1 MSTFVSEL
9 SGSLIF
15 RSGSSE
21 QTSLVPKANALALTG
36 SLNITGSSLTF
47 NGSDLISRIVN
58 LEAGTG
64 GGSSI
69 GPLNLH
75 SASIN
80 TFTSS
85 YYTDSASFDSRI
97 DAVESTTSTNSSAIT
112 QLQSNTSSYIS
123 STSQLTDSG
132 FLTSSNSSIVSS
144 SGQIAA
150 FGYITSA
157 SVAVPAGTVSSSA
170 QISALGYITGSPENT
185 ISSSQQIIDLG
196 FSTDDVGVFIET
208 GSFFATT
215 NDLQVSGSFRVS
227 GSVAANSFISTD
239 GTGQPTLSSNSNL
252 ILSASDAV
260 IIRNALLRPG
270 RFTDSE
276 TGSLAAI
283 DGDILFNTS
292 SYKLQFYS
300 GSAFYDIGASNIPAG
315 TISSSQQIE
324 DLGFVTSSGG
334 SSTDI
339 TALNTFTASYY
350 VDSASFSSRID
361 TVTVDTSSL
370 DTRITSLETFSSS
383 LDTNFATDA
392 ELSALSASAHVARLN
407 ITASSADTTG
417 LLTTASYQI
426 DSASFDSR
434 ISSINASGDT
444 SFDGDRIVSNEDLG
458 DLFTNSFNAGT
469 TGSIQDFLTA
479 LFFPNTAPSFT
490 STGSFFSAEYTTSG
504 SVLGTLSATDSE
516 GQSVTFRAN
525 SAYTAGLV
533 AVASDGTLTLAQAPT
548 GEDYNTVDRGDGVY
562 AHPVQ
567 VDAVDTFGGFTTT
580 TVYVVINVNNAP
592 VFRQTS
598 TSGPIITSFTSSR
611 NENASSG
618 LVGRIY
624 FTDADGDSITIRSSS
639 VSDHF
644 SITKYS
650 TYVQIDQV
658 TGSLDYETTSSY
670 QYSITASDEHYEAGD
685 DLAASA
691 SLLITLNVTDNV
703 IPVVNNQTLGT
714 INENSSNGATVGTI
728 AASDAEDDT
737 ITFRNFELSSM
748 QLDGVDVSTGSY
760 GGTAQLTDP
769 HEDPFQMT
777 SAGTVTRKSGVYI
790 NSDLVN
796 KYIYSVEVVDSYN
809 TASDAGLITINI
821 SDDTPAV
828 LSDNWSSGPFIKES
842 AVANDNIVTTSGG
855 STQADYGSN
864 QSGTWSSSNSDIAI
878 DSNGR
883 LKINTNISGSS
894 VASGD
899 TISSTITFTNGFGT
913 TTTDSLNVSVTAN
926 AAPVASFTNQGSN
939 FNTNLATQNTNLVS
953 VSITDTESDTPY
965 SLTLGGS
972 HGNLLN
978 AVPQNAASS
987 SWQLQ
992 AASDFSAGTYIYDV
1006 TVTDNFGKSTTYT
1019 NRSLPI
1025 SAANTGTLSVGNLY
1039 VIESALSGDIIT
1051 TNGNGRSGTAA
1062 QVSVSYTPNYG
1073 SQVAQNFQS
1082 SNGLVAINSSTGVL
1096 TVGSNISGS
1105 GNVNGD
1111 TITTNL
1117 SWEDQYGNS
1126 ATSSV
1131 GVQVAENYSPV
1142 ITRTNNSSNLNTN
1155 LATSGSTLVTLSFAD
1170 AEGDAINY
1178 NSFVGT
1184 ESNGLNFKR
1193 SGANFLVQPTG
1204 SLAADTYYI
1213 TASIRDEH
1221 GFSATTVG
1229 HNFTIAQ
1236 ASTGTLT
1243 GTSIYSIESAVSGN
1257 SYRTATG
1264 YNQGSAAQ
1272 LSVGY
1277 SPSYGSPVVQ
1287 SFTSSN
1293 AAIAVDN
1300 SGNLTLG
1307 VNLSG
1312 SATQS
1317 GDTITSTI
1325 TYRDQYDNI
1334 GSGTVTATIF
1344 GNQSPSANF
1353 TAASD
1358 YNTDAATSGSTA
1370 GTLTVSDTE
1379 SNTPFT
1385 ITLGGTDGG
1394 KFAVNGTSS
1403 PYTIRPTGS
1412 LDAATYTINITV
1424 ADDYDETVTLTGET
1438 ITVTQAADVGKVYVY
1453 DIGFWDGTYNNNLG
1467 IQSVGSQTIPVAT
1480 SYTGYGFI
1488 EKIEDGNLGD
1498 SSFTYS
1504 WGSTRTATLLE
1515 SGSDGT
1521 SVGEM
1526 LQNMSTISRT
1536 NSNRFVIL
1544 APSGSDLVI
1553 PTTMTDGY
1561 GGSTVGE
1568 YVLEAA
1574 TDGTAL
1580 GSGLGTSEGSSI
1592 HKVNLGSAHLGF
1604 SSWVMIGANNQ
1615 IAGTTSLLLDVRPSS
1630 GSAPS

>member
-15 RSGSSE
+15 RSGSLA
-21 QTSLVPKANALALTG
+21 QASLVPKANALALTG

-47 NGSDLISRIVN
+47 NGSDIISRIVN

-64 GGSSI
+64 GGESI
-69 GPLNLH
+69 GPLNIH
-75 SASIN
+75 SGSIN
-80 TFTSS
+80 NFTSS

-185 ISSSQQIIDLG
+185 ISSSQQILDLG
-196 FSTDDVGVFIET
+196 FVSGSHTGIFTET
-208 GSFFATT
+208 GSFYATSR
-215 NDLQVSGSFRVS
+215 DLQVSGSFRVS

-270 RFTDSE
+270 RFSNANTS
-276 TGSLAAI
+276 SLAAI
-283 DGDILFNTS
+283 DGDILFNS
-292 SYKLQFYS
+292 SSNKLQFYS

-315 TISSSQQIE
+315 TISSSQQIA
-324 DLGFVTSSGG
+324 DLGYIT
-334 SSTDI
+334 SSTDTDL

-392 ELSALSASAHVARLN
+392 ELSALSASAHTARLN

-417 LLTTASYQI
+417 LLTTASYQV

-444 SFDGDRIVSNEDLG
+444 SYNGNRIISSEYLPE
-458 DLFTNSFNAGT
+458 FRSASFNAGT
-469 TGSIQDFLTA
+469 SGSIQDFLNA
-479 LFFPNTAPSFT
+479 IFFPNTEPSFT
-490 STGSFFSAEYTTSG
+490 STGSFFSAEYSTSG
-504 SVLGTLSATDSE
+504 SVVGTLSATDAE
-516 GQSVTFRAN
+516 GQTITFRAN
-525 SAYTAGLV
+525 AAYTAGLIEV
-533 AVASDGTLTLAQAPT
+533 SSDGTLRLTQIPT
-548 GEDYNTVDRGDGVY
+548 NEDYNTADRGDGVY

-580 TVYVVINVNNAP
+580 TVYIVINVNNAP
-592 VFRQTS
+592 IFRQTS
-598 TSGPIITSFTSSR
+598 ISGNQITSFTANR
-611 NENASSG
+611 NENASAG

-624 FTDADGDSITIRSSS
+624 FTDADGDTITIRSSS

-650 TYVQIDQV
+650 TYVQINQV

-670 QYSITASDEHYEAGD
+670 QYSITASDEHYEAGQ
-685 DLAASA
+685 DLQASS

-703 IPVVNNQTLGT
+703 IPVVNDQTLGT
-714 INENSSNGATVGTI
+714 INENSSNGASVGTI
-728 AASDAEDDT
+728 AASDAEGDT

-748 QLDGVDVSTGSY
+748 QLDGVDVPTGSY
-760 GGTAQLTDP
+760 GGTSQLTDP

-777 SAGTVTRKSGVYI
+777 SAGAVTRKTGVYL

-894 VASGD
+894 VTSGD
-899 TISSTITFTNGFGT
+899 TISSTITFTNTFGT

-926 AAPVASFTNQGSN
+926 AAPVATFTNQGSN

-965 SLTLGGS
+965 SLTLGGT
-972 HGNLLN
+972 HGSVLN
-978 AVPQNAASS
+978 AVPQNAVSS

-992 AASDFSAGTYIYDV
+992 AASDLSAGTYVYDV
-1006 TVTDNFGKSTTYT
+1006 TITDNFGKSTTYT

-1025 SAANTGTLSVGNLY
+1025 SAANTGTLSLGNLY
-1039 VIESALSGDIIT
+1039 VIESAVSGDIIT
-1051 TNGNGRSGTAA
+1051 LNGNGRSGAAA
-1062 QVSVSYTPNYG
+1062 QASVSYTPNYG

-1082 SNGLVAINSSTGVL
+1082 SNGLIAINSSTGVL
-1096 TVGSNISGS
+1096 SVGSNISGS
-1105 GNVNGD
+1105 GNVYGD

-1131 GVQVAENYSPV
+1131 GVQVAQNYSPV

-1155 LATSGSTLVTLSFAD
+1155 LATSGSTLVTLQFAD

-1204 SLAADTYYI
+1204 SLAAGTYYI
-1213 TASIRDEH
+1213 SASINDEH
-1221 GFSATTVG
+1221 GFSTTTVG

-1236 ASTGTLT
+1236 ASTGTL
-1243 GTSIYSIESAVSGN
+1243 GGDTSIYSIESATNGTAF
-1257 SYRTATG
+1257 RDATG
-1264 YNQGSAAQ
+1264 YNNGNAAQ
-1272 LSVGY
+1272 VSVSY

-1287 SFTSSN
+1287 SYTSSN
-1293 AAIAVDN
+1293 AAITIDN

-1307 VNLSG
+1307 IDLSG
-1312 SATQS
+1312 STTQS
-1317 GDTITSTI
+1317 GDTISSTI
-1325 TYRDQYDNI
+1325 TFRDQYDNI

-1358 YNTDAATSGSTA
+1358 YNTDAAISGSTA

-1379 SNTPFT
+1379 SDTPFT

-1394 KFAVNGTSS
+1394 KFVVNGTSS

-1424 ADDYDETVTLTGET
+1424 ADDYDESVTLTGET

-1453 DIGFWDGTYNNNLG
+1453 DVGFWDGTYNNNLG
-1467 IQSVGSQTIPVAT
+1467 IASAGSQTIPVAS

-1515 SGSDGT
+1515 SGSDGGT
-1521 SVGEM
+1521 LGEM

-1561 GGSTVGE
+1561 GGSTSGE

-1580 GSGLGTSEGSSI
+1580 GSGLGTSEASSI
-1592 HKVNLGSAHLGF
+1592 HKINLGSAHLGF